1 MIMGSADI
9 ASFERARYRWRKSSI
24 LILFLCLI
32 CGMASAQ
39 RKIPPQAGKMV
50 HDEAGILQPNTVRA
64 LENFIAQQTD
74 TTSNQ
79 IGVYIIPS
87 LEGEILEDYA
97 VRVFKEWGLGQ
108 KGRDNGVLLLIA
120 INDRQVKIEV
130 GYGLE
135 GALTDLTASRIIR
148 NEIAP
153 RFRQNQYDDGVTAA
167 VLAINQAIKGE
178 YTNDGAT
185 ERRPQG
191 KRKSP
196 LFTLLMI
203 VLIIIFLSRRGGGGG
218 GGRGGYW
225 RGGWVGPM
233 IGGGGFGSRGGSW
246 GGGGGNFGGGGFS
259 GGGGASGSW

>member
-1 MIMGSADI
+1 MIMGRADV
-9 ASFERARYRWRKSSI
+9 ARLVSVRFRRPNSLPY
-24 LILFLCLI
+24 ILFFCLI
-32 CGMASAQ
+32 CGLATAQ
-39 RKIPPQAGKMV
+39 RKIAPQAGKMV

-97 VRVFKEWGLGQ
+97 VRVFKDWGLGQ

-120 INDRQVKIEV
+120 VNDRQVKIEV

-185 ERRPQG
+185 DTRPQG
-191 KRKSP
+191 KGKSP

-218 GGRGGYW
+218 GRGGGYR
-225 RGGWVGPM
+225 RGAWFGPM
-233 IGGGGFGSRGGSW
+233 IGGGGFGSGGGSW
-246 GGGGGNFGGGGFS
+246 GGGGNFGGGGFS

>member
-1 MIMGSADI
+1 MMMARADV
-9 ASFERARYRWRKSSI
+9 ARVEIRWCYRWRNT
-24 LILFLCLI
+24 LLPFFLFCLI
-32 CGMASAQ
+32 IGQVAAQ
-39 RKIPPQAGKMV
+39 RKIAPQAGKMV
-50 HDEAGILQPNTVRA
+50 HDEAGILQAATVQT

-87 LEGEILEDYA
+87 LDGEILEDYA

-120 INDRQVKIEV
+120 VNDRQVKIEV

-153 RFRQNQYDDGVTAA
+153 RFRQGQYDDGVKAA

-185 ERRPQG
+185 EKRPQRKG
-191 KRKSP
+191 KSP

-218 GGRGGYW
+218 GRRGGYW
-225 RGGWVGPM
+225 RGGWIGPM
-233 IGGGGFGSRGGSW
+233 IGGGGFGSGGGSW
-246 GGGGGNFGGGGFS
+246 GGGGNFGGGGFS